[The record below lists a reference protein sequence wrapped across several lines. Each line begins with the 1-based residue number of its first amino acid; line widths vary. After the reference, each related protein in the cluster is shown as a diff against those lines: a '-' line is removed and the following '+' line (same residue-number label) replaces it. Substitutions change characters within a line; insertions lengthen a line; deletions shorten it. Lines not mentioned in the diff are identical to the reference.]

1 MLMSLSIRN
10 CNFCNRKIKPATGTM
25 LIKNDGSILYF
36 CSDKCRKNMLKLRR
50 DARKLKWTEKY
61 VKGGIKV
68 KGR

>member
-10 CNFCNRKIKPATGTM
+10 CTFCNREIKPATGTI
-25 LIKNDGSILYF
+25 LVKNDGSIVYL
-36 CSDKCRKNMLKLRR
+36 CSNKCRKNMFKLKR